1 MCIGLTTSFGKTL
14 IWLLRLPFGPRFL
27 LNLPPAKPVA
37 PPKTTYLIKE
47 QLPSLLFPEIHLLHG
62 NLLPRVLLGG
72 DADNPC
78 GALPDLDEVVQ
89 VLPGVTRA
97 DHKLQG
103 SSELFV
109 GHPGGLL
116 V

>member
-1 MCIGLTTSFGKTL
+1 MGLTTSFRKIL
-14 IWLLRLPFGPRFL
+14 IWLLRLPFDPRL
-27 LNLPPAKPVA
+27 PLNLPPAKPVA
-37 PPKTTYLIKE
+37 SPKTTYLIKE
-47 QLPSLLFPEIHLLHG
+47 QLPSLLFPEIHFLHSDLLSC
-62 NLLPRVLLGG
+62 VLLSG

-89 VLPGVTRA
+89 VLPGVAGA